1 MKVLLSAYA
10 CEPGRG
16 TELGVGW
23 NTVREVARYCEVWVL
38 TRPDDGREAIDAE
51 LARNPVPNLHFVYFT
66 LPLWGDGWTWGQGA
80 FQIHYYLWQIQAYFV
95 ALKLHREIGF
105 DLVHHVT
112 FVKHSTPS
120 FLSLLPLP
128 FIFGPVGGGE
138 TAPQA
143 FFRDFSRRGKV
154 YEALRSLTRWI
165 GERDPFSRITAK
177 RSVLAWATTNDT
189 AKCLMAMGCQNVQIL
204 SQVGLLPEEV
214 EQLAQYSLLEQTSIR
229 FISIGRFL
237 HWKGFHL
244 GLRAFAQATLP
255 TEAEYWLVGK
265 GAEEEALCALAMDL
279 GIASQ
284 VKFLTE
290 MPRADLLHKLGTCL
304 ALVHPSL
311 HESGGFVCLEA
322 MAAGRPVICLD
333 LGGPAVQVTEET
345 GFKIP
350 ANDPDQAVQAMA
362 AAMSQ
367 LAKEPELRSRLGL
380 AGRQRVNALFN
391 WETKGKFLVG
401 VYETILAQ
409 QGEINAGSN
418 GS

>member
-38 TRPDDGREAIDAE
+38 TRPDDGREAIEAE

-66 LPLWGDGWTWGQGA
+66 LPIWGNGWTWGQGA

-105 DLVHHVT
+105 DLAHHVT

-120 FLSLLPLP
+120 FLSLLPIP
-128 FIFGPVGGGE
+128 FILGPVGGGE
-138 TAPQA
+138 TAPKA
-143 FFRDFSRRGKV
+143 FFQDFSRRGKL
-154 YEALRSLTRWI
+154 YEALRSLSRWL
-165 GERDPFSRITAK
+165 GERDPFARITVK
-177 RSVLAWATTNDT
+177 RSMLAWATTDDT
-189 AKCLMAMGCQNVQIL
+189 AQRLVAMGGKNVEIL
-204 SQVGLLPEEV
+204 SQVGLLSEEV
-214 EQLAQYSLLEQTSIR
+214 AQLAQYSLLSEVPVR

-244 GLRAFAQATLP
+244 GLRAFAQASLP
-255 TEAEYWLVGK
+255 AEAEYWIVGK
-265 GAEEEALCALAMDL
+265 GVEGDALQCLAIDL

-284 VKFLTE
+284 VKFLNE
-290 MPRADLLHKLGTCL
+290 MPRTDLLQKLGTCT

-333 LGGPAVQVTEET
+333 LGGPAVQVTAET

-350 ANDPDQAVQAMA
+350 ADNPDQAVQGMA
-362 AAMSQ
+362 TAMSRLVQ
-367 LAKEPELRSRLGL
+367 EPELRLRMGM
-380 AGRQRVNALFN
+380 AGRSRVHTFFN
-391 WETKGKFLVG
+391 WETKGKFLAD
-401 VYETILAQ
+401 VYETVLTQ
-409 QGEINAGSN
+409 QGKSNACSDC
-418 GS
+418 S